1 MRIGARQ
8 TRDAQEVKER
18 VQVYVK
24 LADDPRSFLA
34 TTLVAD
40 AFGALIFS
48 DGVFIEQAGRQK
60 TIALQHARL
69 LDREPDPCGRDRNCG
84 KLRTMVNRY
93 KNKSPL

>member
-1 MRIGARQ
+1 
-8 TRDAQEVKER
+8 
-18 VQVYVK
+18 
-24 LADDPRSFLA
+24 
-34 TTLVAD
+34 
-40 AFGALIFS
+40 LIFS